1 LGIGEES
8 LSAPE
13 IKTIGSRE
21 IYRNKWM
28 RVREDVIERANG
40 ERGIYGVVDK
50 EPSCLVIPLE
60 TTAEGE
66 FLYLVS
72 QFRYTV
78 GKRLMEFPQGTWEG
92 SDAGPD
98 TVARGELR
106 EETGLHADRMT
117 HLASLQ
123 IAYGVL
129 NQVQHIY
136 LAECLTQG
144 EHDRD
149 AEETDLE
156 VHRVSM
162 AEFEAMLLDGTIV
175 DNCSTAAWGVYRVWR
190 ERHAR

>member
-1 LGIGEES
+1 
-8 LSAPE
+8 
-13 IKTIGSRE
+13 
-21 IYRNKWM
+21 
-28 RVREDVIERANG
+28 
-40 ERGIYGVVDK
+40 
-50 EPSCLVIPLE
+50 
-60 TTAEGE
+60 
-66 FLYLVS
+66 
-72 QFRYTV
+72 
-78 GKRLMEFPQGTWEG
+78 
-92 SDAGPD
+92 
-98 TVARGELR
+98 
-106 EETGLHADRMT
+106 MT

-156 VHRVSM
+156 VHRVSV

-190 ERHAR
+190 ERRAR